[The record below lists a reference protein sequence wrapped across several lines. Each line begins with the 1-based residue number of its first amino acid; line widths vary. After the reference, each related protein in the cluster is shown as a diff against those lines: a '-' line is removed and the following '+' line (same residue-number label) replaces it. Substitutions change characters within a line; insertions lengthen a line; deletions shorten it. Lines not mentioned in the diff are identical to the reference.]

1 LEKAVPGPVINRK
14 SVVDGTV
21 KASLS
26 SPIKIA
32 APRLVREIPAGG
44 VRLTLKTLDPLGV
57 SPR

>member
-1 LEKAVPGPVINRK
+1 VINRN
-14 SVVDGTV
+14 SFADGRV

-32 APRLVREIPAGG
+32 APRLVKEIPAGG
-44 VRLTLKTLDPLGV
+44 VKLTLKTLDPFGV